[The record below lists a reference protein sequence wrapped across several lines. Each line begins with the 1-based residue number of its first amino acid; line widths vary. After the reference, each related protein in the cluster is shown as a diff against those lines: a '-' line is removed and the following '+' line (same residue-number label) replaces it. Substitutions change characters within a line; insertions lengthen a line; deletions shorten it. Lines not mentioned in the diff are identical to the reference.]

1 MSSVE
6 RDVRNGV
13 VASMADEEALRLR
26 ETSLRAVEHFAT
38 PVELYVVDGDG
49 ELQEFGNEIQRG
61 CLVQAWS
68 AAAVLDWVSFVQVE
82 AANISAAS
90 AEAA

>member
-1 MSSVE
+1 MRVWRISDIAWK
-6 RDVRNGV
+6 R
-13 VASMADEEALRLR
+13 
-26 ETSLRAVEHFAT
+26 
-38 PVELYVVDGDG
+38 